1 VGGPVTYGWRPFA
14 STVLVGD
21 VTAGASNSDPG
32 LSLAKA
38 TEEQFVADDVDDGTP
53 EGAAKADAHVKEQ
66 VDTGVYNQS
75 SVDRGNNTVAKEK
88 DNKAAKPSASVEKMK
103 TGYEEDIRKNGA
115 SMSTKLTE
123 NTSIGDFINK
133 QPTLPNNKLGASPPQ
148 MGLTPEEIACN
159 LSSLCKNVWEPIKA
173 RYPNA
178 VMTNGLRT
186 GSNIGAGAHGT
197 GQAMDI
203 QFNRSGGGSIP
214 PDDYFAI
221 AQWIRDNVEY
231 DQLLLEYHTARGPL
245 VAWIH
250 TSIYAG
256 TGIKAKENNRLLTF
270 MNHKVYSPGLANLAN

>member
-1 VGGPVTYGWRPFA
+1 MGGPVTYGILPFA

-21 VTAGASNSDPG
+21 VTTGGSNSDSG

-38 TEEQFVADDVDDGTP
+38 TEEQFVADDVDDGSP

-66 VDTGVYNQS
+66 VDSGAYNQS
-75 SVDRGNNTVAKEK
+75 SVNRGNNTVAKQA
-88 DNKAAKPSASVEKMK
+88 DNKSPKSSPNVEKMK
-103 TGYEEDIRKNGA
+103 TGYEDSIQKNGA
-115 SMSTKLTE
+115 GLSTKLTD

-133 QPTLPNNKLGASPPQ
+133 QPAIPNNKLNAIPPQ
-148 MGLTPEEIACN
+148 MGLTPEQIACN

-178 VMTNGLRT
+178 VMTNALRT
-186 GSNIGAGAHGT
+186 GSNIGAGPHGT

-221 AQWIRDNVEY
+221 AQWVRDNIDY
-231 DQLLLEYHTARGPL
+231 DQLLLEYNTGRGPL

-250 TSIYAG
+250 ASIYAG
-256 TGIKAKENNRLLTF
+256 TGIKAKENSRLMTF
-270 MNHKVYSPGLANLAN
+270 MNHKAYGVGLYDLAN

>member
-133 QPTLPNNKLGASPPQ
+133 QPTLPNNKLGAIPPQ